1 MSNPHIDAA
10 ALKQY
15 LHHLGLE
22 HLRTRMVVS
31 AMRRMTEYSGE
42 MSEEDL
48 VGLALELEALLEI
61 LTDRL
66 ATHEYALEFETV
78 ERRCLALAELEEIR
92 QAEEGGNDED

>member
-1 MSNPHIDAA
+1 MSEQHIDAA

-15 LHHLGLE
+15 LHQLGLE
-22 HLRTRMVVS
+22 HLRTQMMVS
-31 AMRRMTEYSGE
+31 GMRRMTEYSGE

-48 VGLALELEALLEI
+48 AGLALELEALLEI

-78 ERRCLALAELEEIR
+78 ERRCLALAELKEIR
-92 QAEEGGNDED
+92 QAEEGGEHE

>member
-1 MSNPHIDAA
+1 MSEQHINAA

-22 HLRTRMVVS
+22 HLRTQMMVS
-31 AMRRMTEYSGE
+31 GMRRMCEYSGE

-66 ATHEYALEFETV
+66 ANHEYALEFEAV

-92 QAEEGGNDED
+92 QAEGGNDED